1 MTNFD
6 KNICSLLKSMHFYV
20 HDIVFV
26 TMNSLCKSL
35 RVRRLLFITGG
46 KVKLSIIIA
55 NQQNILVNYT
65 EIIWAMHFY
74 VHDMH
79 LSCMQKTIKA
89 IHLHSSSSL

>member
-35 RVRRLLFITGG
+35 RVRHLIFITGG
-46 KVKLSIIIA
+46 KVKLS
-55 NQQNILVNYT
+55 NYYCKST
-65 EIIWAMHFY
+65 KHFGELY
-74 VHDMH
+74 RND
-79 LSCMQKTIKA
+79 LSKA
-89 IHLHSSSSL
+89 FLYA